1 MQHTFTTIIKKK
13 KNNNNFKVTNL
24 QSLVSMYINK
34 KPKIVTLNEDYCLF
48 QKQQKHLTINI

>member
-1 MQHTFTTIIKKK
+1 MQHTFTSIIEKR

-34 KPKIVTLNEDYCLF
+34 KPKIVTLNEDYCSF